1 MLFKEDK
8 FYYFILVNLLFF
20 FTINPYVSPYVLKS
34 NDLQLPVFFI
44 AIIIFV
50 LDLFKNQIKINAI
63 HIIILLFWTIS
74 IFYFLPNSFSFFL
87 IAKKINILRDP
98 ELMYLEASF

>member
-50 LDLFKNQIKINAI
+50 LDLLKN
-63 HIIILLFWTIS
+63 S
-74 IFYFLPNSFSFFL
+74 
-87 IAKKINILRDP
+87 
-98 ELMYLEASF
+98 